1 MKISLNENHLDDI
14 VGDQHFDRRDPFHR
28 NKSVEAMQM
37 IISEDLSPPRDHPHR
52 PISNINQ
59 LVDSGQDENH
69 PNEKNQDRL
78 LSLEVD
84 QIHQR

>member
-1 MKISLNENHLDDI
+1 MKISLNENHLDDT
-14 VGDQHFDRRDPFHR
+14 VGDQRFDRRDPFHR
-28 NKSVEAMQM
+28 NKSVGAMQT
-37 IISEDLSPPRDHPHR
+37 IISEDLSPPKDHLHR
-52 PISNINQ
+52 PISNTSP

-69 PNEKNQDRL
+69 PNAKNQDRL